1 MKQRIVTASEV
12 TTLWRCTNTFIIIII
27 IIIYYN
33 TRLPLFNQTLTA
45 YLHNQADRRAV
56 CYSRHL
62 LHLLYHYKYSN
73 HYNYAKNEGCF
84 CCSELQCRWICI
96 SKIPLP
102 QISYSRANSIPWFW
116 FILYWAP
123 RAMSSVHLPYQT
135 KQHAHSGPMCHL
147 SHHPA

>member
-1 MKQRIVTASEV
+1 VKQRIVTASEV
-12 TTLWRCTNTFIIIII
+12 TTLWRCTNTFIIII

-73 HYNYAKNEGCF
+73 YYNYAKNEECF

-102 QISYSRANSIPWFW
+102 KFRILAQIQSHGFGL
-116 FILYWAP
+116 FYWAP